1 MAEEKRTGE
10 KRSSR
15 AGRSASRG
23 LANGSGKNGH
33 KAGRQAP
40 KLHAKGSAASRRTN
54 KKRPASGVAGMA
66 DAAAATVR
74 RSPVLSVL
82 AAFAAGII
90 IGFRPGRR

>member
-15 AGRSASRG
+15 AGRPESRG

-33 KAGRQAP
+33 EAGRPAP
-40 KLHAKGSAASRRTN
+40 KPHSKNRAASRRTN
-54 KKRPASGVAGMA
+54 KKRLPSGAGVIAGTAA
-66 DAAAATVR
+66 DIVR
-74 RSPVLSVL
+74 RKPVLSVL
-82 AAFAAGII
+82 AAFAAGIV